1 MASTF
6 GSLAKQLDSVINN
19 SPVKYAFIQDD
30 DADVLRGTL
39 LVSCDIE
46 MCDTISLPLPGSRQL
61 VRLGSDLII
70 VTCHSQTSLSKS
82 LHKLKRKSRVI
93 GVGCQHYVD
102 IFGVSICDQKW
113 LQQ

>member
-6 GSLAKQLDSVINN
+6 GSLAKQLDSAINN
-19 SPVKYAFIQDD
+19 SRVKCASRQDD
-30 DADVLRGTL
+30 DADVMHATL

-46 MCDTISLPLPGSRQL
+46 MCDMISLPLPGSRWL
-61 VRLGSDLII
+61 GRLGSDLII
-70 VTCHSQTSLSKS
+70 VSCHSQTILSKS
-82 LHKLKRKSRVI
+82 LHKLERKSHWR
-93 GVGCQHYVD
+93 VGCQHDVD